1 MRRAGRV
8 VAEMHERTRQA
19 ARPGATTADLD
30 RVAREVLERRD
41 ARSNFLN
48 YHGFPAV
55 ICTSP
60 NDMIVHGIPGG
71 YRLKEGD
78 ILSIDCGAIIEGYHA
93 DAAFTMAIGDAGPEA
108 LKLIAT
114 TEELAK
120 MRRAGKVVAEMHE
133 VTREAAKPGVTT
145 RDLDK
150 LAREV
155 LDRRGARSNFLNYHG
170 FPAVICTSP
179 NDMIVHGIPGDYR
192 LKDGDIISIDCGAII
207 EGYHGDAAFTM
218 GVGEVDPAAL
228 RLIEVTEASLFKGIE
243 QMVDGNRLS
252 DIGHAVQTVAEG
264 AGFSVVREYVGHA
277 IGTAMHEEPQ
287 VPNYG
292 PPGKGPK
299 LRVGMVFAVEPMVN
313 MGGPGTRVLD
323 DGWSV
328 MTADGSLSSHAEHTI
343 AITDNGPEVLTIL
356 S

>member
-1 MRRAGRV
+1 MRRSTEEIAKMRRAGTV

-19 ARPGATTADLD
+19 ARPGVTTAELD
-30 RVAREVLERRD
+30 QVAREVLQRRG

-71 YRLKEGD
+71 YRIREGD
-78 ILSIDCGAIIEGYHA
+78 ILSIDCGAIVEGYHA
-93 DAAFTMAIGDAGPEA
+93 DAAFTMPVGDVEPEA
-108 LKLIAT
+108 LKLI
-114 TEELAK
+114 
-120 MRRAGKVVAEMHE
+120 
-133 VTREAAKPGVTT
+133 
-145 RDLDK
+145 
-150 LAREV
+150 
-155 LDRRGARSNFLNYHG
+155 
-170 FPAVICTSP
+170 
-179 NDMIVHGIPGDYR
+179 
-192 LKDGDIISIDCGAII
+192 
-207 EGYHGDAAFTM
+207 
-218 GVGEVDPAAL
+218 
-228 RLIEVTEASLFKGIE
+228 EVTEESLRKGIE

-252 DIGHAVQTVAEG
+252 DIGHAVQTVAEA
-264 AGFSVVREYVGHA
+264 AGYSVVREYVGHA

-323 DGWSV
+323 DGWAV
-328 MTADGSLSSHAEHTI
+328 VTADGSLSAHAEHTI
-343 AITDNGPEVLTIL
+343 AITDHGPEVLTVP
-356 S
+356 